1 MSFSLVDD
9 GADMVRLKSCIVDF
23 LLYPHYETLPFQR
36 WQRKKKNQNN
46 QGIPQPSLERDSENV
61 SSTFDLIDGKM
72 GKIGNMRVTDDVD
85 AHILRFFERKQLF

>member
-1 MSFSLVDD
+1 
-9 GADMVRLKSCIVDF
+9 MVRLKSCFVDF

-61 SSTFDLIDGKM
+61 SSTFDLIDGKN
-72 GKIGNMRVTDDVD
+72 GKNW
-85 AHILRFFERKQLF
+85 

>member
-1 MSFSLVDD
+1 
-9 GADMVRLKSCIVDF
+9 MVRLKSCFVDF

-61 SSTFDLIDGKM
+61 SSTFDLIDEKRWGKL
-72 GKIGNMRVTDDVD
+72 VTWESLTLL
-85 AHILRFFERKQLF
+85 HIFQDFFEENNYSN